1 MSVPDHTD
9 PSALASQES
18 DEPTVLLICA
28 SVLVPAGLGAM
39 FVEMIGSSH
48 NDHTIEWPW
57 YLGSAALVVA
67 GAMCV
72 QRIVSVG
79 PRASWWIIAYLLGIG
94 AGCIGLWGLALP
106 LLDRIG

>member
-1 MSVPDHTD
+1 MGVTDHTD

-18 DEPTVLLICA
+18 DEPTVLLIYA
-28 SVLVPAGLGAM
+28 SVLVPVGFGAM
-39 FVEMIGSSH
+39 FVELIGSSH
-48 NDHTIEWPW
+48 NDHTLEWSW
-57 YLGSAALVVA
+57 YFGSAALVVA

-72 QRIVSVG
+72 RRIASMG
-79 PRASWWIIAYLLGIG
+79 PRASWWIIAYLVGIG